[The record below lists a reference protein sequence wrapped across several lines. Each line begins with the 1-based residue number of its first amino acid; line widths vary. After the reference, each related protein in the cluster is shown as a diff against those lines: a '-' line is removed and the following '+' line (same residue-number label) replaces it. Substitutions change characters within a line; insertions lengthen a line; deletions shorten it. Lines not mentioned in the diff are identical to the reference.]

1 MSDLN
6 PYEQLEVAENA
17 TFEEIQESRNR
28 LMAQYSGDK
37 QRKQSIEV
45 AYDAILMERLRM
57 RQENK
62 IKVPERIR
70 YPEKAAAS
78 APSTPPIA
86 SQEAPSWLEGLLD
99 TPSTP
104 DILWPAAAFSAL
116 SILALVVPTATSLS
130 LALGV
135 GFSLYFLHSKE
146 RRFGR
151 AFLISTIVLVVG
163 LALGTPLGSA
173 IAVPEMQVTIAAFFT
188 FFLFWLATSFLR

>member
-70 YPEKAAAS
+70 YPEKAAES
-78 APSTPPIA
+78 APSAPPIA
-86 SQEAPSWLEGLLD
+86 SQETPGWLEGLLD

-163 LALGTPLGSA
+163 LALGTPLGNA
-173 IAVPEMQVTIAAFFT
+173 IAVPEMQVSIAAFFT
-188 FFLFWLATSFLR
+188 FFLFWLAASFLR